1 MAYSSTAQ
9 HERNAVN
16 RMVSVVDLLENPDLA
31 RIYAYLTR
39 SMDER
44 TTEEVIENLN
54 FAQTTAYENLDHLV
68 ESGLVDRTDETRPYR
83 YQANPVDLRVAIDN
97 NEETTYTVTPML
109 IAAIGQSTDNE
120 NIALYI
126 DHNGIGGLAEA
137 LTYTIEHT
145 KGNVTT
151 QIMAR
156 ELDQSV
162 LEAGTILAELR
173 DIVLTWE
180 NDGSD
185 EEDDLSE
192 YRQ

>member
-1 MAYSSTAQ
+1 
-9 HERNAVN
+9 
-16 RMVSVVDLLENPDLA
+16 
-31 RIYAYLTR
+31 
-39 SMDER
+39 
-44 TTEEVIENLN
+44 
-54 FAQTTAYENLDHLV
+54 
-68 ESGLVDRTDETRPYR
+68 
-83 YQANPVDLRVAIDN
+83 
-97 NEETTYTVTPML
+97 ML

-192 YRQ
+192 YRR